1 MPRGNIYLRGVVFEA
16 RAPTGTIGVI
26 LERRSQQLG
35 YGWTGWSALQTWNI
49 SNSAWDVYQDQGNL
63 SGYYDNFEYRLKYY
77 ATQTNTNTIRNIY
90 LTVTRTTK

>member
-16 RAPTGTIGVI
+16 RAPTGTIVVI

-35 YGWTGWSALQTWNI
+35 GGWTGWSALQTWNI
-49 SNSAWDVYQDQGNL
+49 SNSVWDVYQDQGNL